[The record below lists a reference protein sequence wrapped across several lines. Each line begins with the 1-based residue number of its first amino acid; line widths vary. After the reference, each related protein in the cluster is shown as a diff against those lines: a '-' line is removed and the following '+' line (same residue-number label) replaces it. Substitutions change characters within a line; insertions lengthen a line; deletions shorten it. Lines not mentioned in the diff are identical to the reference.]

1 MSKVK
6 EVVLLSNSQMLINV
20 KMATLDVILIFM
32 SMMNFM
38 LSSVEPEKSFITS
51 GHV

>member
-20 KMATLDVILIFM
+20 KMATLDIILILM